1 MILSLEGVFLAGPAG
16 GIGIAL
22 PERTLPPGEAWF
34 ISGPSGSG
42 KSQILRC
49 LAGCS
54 DPPWG
59 RIVRKPGLRT
69 GIVFGRGGLLANHT
83 LLMNLM
89 LPLRYHGQ
97 TRSQAQDKAW
107 AALDRLGLGT
117 VADQRPHT
125 LSDPQR
131 KLGSL
136 ARVLAWDPD
145 LVVLDEPL
153 DTLEPR
159 DTALALPLLTQ
170 WIADPA
176 KAVVVATASGEDFPH
191 LSGRRFTLTHDRML
205 EV

>member
-1 MILSLEGVFLAGPAG
+1 MSLEGVFMAGPAG
-16 GIGIAL
+16 GIGLSL
-22 PERTLPPGEAWF
+22 PERTLSPGEAWF

-54 DPPWG
+54 EPPWG

-69 GIVFGRGGLLANHT
+69 GIAFGRGGLLANHT

-97 TRSQAQDKAW
+97 PRAQAQTQAL
-107 AALDRLGLGT
+107 AALDRLHLVE
-117 VADQRPHT
+117 VAHQRPHT

-153 DTLEPR
+153 DSLEPR
-159 DTALALPLLTQ
+159 DIALALPLLAQ
-170 WIADPA
+170 WVADPA
-176 KAVVVATASGEDFPH
+176 KAVVVATASAEDFPQ
-191 LSGRRFTLTHDRML
+191 LPGRRFTLTHDRML